1 MKGILLAG
9 GTGTRLF
16 PLTNIISKHLL
27 PIYNKPLIYYSLS
40 VLMLSGIRE
49 ILIITNPEYLDDYK
63 KLLGDGELLGV
74 HIQYSTQSKPNGI
87 AESIIIGSE
96 FIGKSSF
103 VLILGDNIFYG
114 EGLPYRM
121 KKLIKSNKG
130 CTIFGYKV
138 KDPTRFGVIEFDDEL
153 KVKSLIEKPR
163 NPKSNYAATGL
174 YIFDNKAI
182 NIANN
187 IKPSKRNELEITSV
201 IKNYIE
207 EDNINLEIFGRGMT
221 WFDAGTYESLL
232 EAGEFIKTFENRQGF
247 KIACLEEISF
257 KNAWI
262 DSNKLEKIIKKIP
275 NIEYKNYLRK
285 IIDE

>member
-49 ILIITNPEYLDDYK
+49 ILIITNPEYIEDYK
-63 KLLGDGELLGV
+63 KLLGNGELLGLQ
-74 HIQYSTQSKPNGI
+74 IQYSTQSKPNGI

-103 VLILGDNIFYG
+103 VLILADNIFYG

-138 KDPTRFGVIEFDDEL
+138 KDPTRFGVIEFDDDL

-163 NPKSNYAATGL
+163 KPKSNYAATGL

-182 NIANN
+182 KSATNL
-187 IKPSKRNELEITSV
+187 KPSKRNELEITSV
-201 IKNYIE
+201 IKKYI
-207 EDNINLEIFGRGMT
+207 DNGNINLEILGRGIT

-232 EAGEFIKTFENRQGF
+232 EAGEFIQTFENRQGF
-247 KIACLEEISF
+247 KIACLEEISY
-257 KNAWI
+257 KNGWI
-262 DSNKLEKIIKKIP
+262 DKNNLEKIIVNIP
-275 NIEYKNYLRK
+275 NVEYKNYLRN